1 VRPVQQGERLAVV
14 GWVQSLVRETAVRE
28 MLYDLIEARDSLV
41 GQEGASRALDL
52 INKTYFNLQRRYA
65 DP

>member
-1 VRPVQQGERLAVV
+1 MRPVEKGERLAVV

-28 MLYDLIEARDSLV
+28 MLYDLIEARDSLI
-41 GQEGASRALDL
+41 GQEGSSRALDL